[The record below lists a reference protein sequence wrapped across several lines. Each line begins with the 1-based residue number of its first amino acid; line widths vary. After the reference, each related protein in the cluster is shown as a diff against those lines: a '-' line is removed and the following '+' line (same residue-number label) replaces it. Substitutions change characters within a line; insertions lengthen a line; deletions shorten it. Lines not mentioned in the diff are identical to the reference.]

1 MKQGD
6 VRIELGVLVPSKLS
20 SSESFHL
27 ALASMSQKPIG
38 QAPVQGR
45 PEGLMRFQQLLQP
58 SASGAHE
65 DVLPLPHLRDGGYVD
80 LFGGILML

>member
-6 VRIELGVLVPSKLS
+6 VRIEQGVLVPRKLS
-20 SSESFHL
+20 SYESVQL
-27 ALASMSQKPIG
+27 ALVSMSQKPTG

-58 SASGAHE
+58 SVSE
-65 DVLPLPHLRDGGYVD
+65 DREDALLCPRLRDGDHVD
-80 LFGGILML
+80 L

>member
-20 SSESFHL
+20 SSESLHL
-27 ALASMSQKPIG
+27 ALDSMSQKPIG
-38 QAPVQGR
+38 KAPVQGR

-58 SASGAHE
+58 SVSGDRE
-65 DVLPLPHLRDGGYVD
+65 DALQYSHLRDGGQVG
-80 LFGGILML
+80 L